1 MNIVNKLT
9 LRRLRENKG
18 RSVVTTLG
26 IIVSVAMITA
36 VFAAFSSFLNFA
48 GEISLLTNGNQHF
61 TASELSQQQISLLKK
76 DSRIKNISLYSTK
89 QSFVPD
95 GQTAGR
101 GNTGFI
107 FAGDETALKNFINSE
122 YEGTIPE
129 NENQI
134 AVEKSYITDN
144 GLNWKIG
151 DTVKI
156 CLGTRYYEAD
166 GEIQEINTNHYI
178 LGENFEKSQT
188 REYKVTAILNDNPGT
203 NGFSVVTR
211 LNGEEMKGA
220 LNAGIILSQVNSKS
234 LDEIKDIISE
244 YKIENYNISTD
255 YFQTVFAA
263 DDNSIVMS
271 MLPLIAILLAII
283 IAASVALIYNAFGM
297 SFSENVKYFGML
309 ASVGATKN
317 QKKNSVYFEGLILGA
332 IGIPIGIAAGIA
344 GIAVT
349 LKSIG
354 YKILENGMITGV
366 SETNTVFKTVVPAWA
381 LCIIVILSVI
391 TIFISA
397 YIPSKKSV
405 KNNSD

>member
-129 NENQI
+129 NESQI

-166 GEIQEINTNHYI
+166 GETQEINTNHYI

-271 MLPLIAILLAII
+271 MLPLVAILLAII

-297 SFSENVKYFGML
+297 SFSENVKYLGML

-344 GIAVT
+344 GIA
-349 LKSIG
+349 
-354 YKILENGMITGV
+354 
-366 SETNTVFKTVVPAWA
+366 
-381 LCIIVILSVI
+381 
-391 TIFISA
+391 
-397 YIPSKKSV
+397 
-405 KNNSD
+405 